1 MDKKLSRLRRA
12 VPTRRKIT
20 ELRVHRLSIFRSN
33 LHIYANIISPEGD
46 RVLVSAS
53 TLEAEV
59 RAQLGA
65 SGAGGNT
72 AAAALVGKRV
82 AEKAKAAGIEL
93 VAFDRSG
100 FRYHG
105 RVKALADAARE
116 AGLKF

>member
-1 MDKKLSRLRRA
+1 
-12 VPTRRKIT
+12 VPTRRKIA

-33 LHIYANIISPEGD
+33 QHIYANIISPEGD

-53 TLEAEV
+53 TLDAEV
-59 RAQLGA
+59 RAELPGKTGLGD
-65 SGAGGNT
+65 NT

-93 VAFDRSG
+93 VACDRSG

>member
-1 MDKKLSRLRRA
+1 MDKQRSRLRRA
-12 VPTRRKIT
+12 TATRRKIT
-20 ELRVHRLSIFRSN
+20 ELRVHRLSVHRSN

-53 TLEAEV
+53 TLEPEV
-59 RAQLGA
+59 RKAH
-65 SGAGGNT
+65 SNGGNVD
-72 AAAALVGKRV
+72 AASVIGARI
-82 AEKAKAAGIEL
+82 AEKAKAAGIEA

-105 RVKALADAARE
+105 RVKALAEAARA